1 MATTKATLFEYA
13 VVWHPNELQEKEGK
27 KSTLVDGPKCMLA
40 KEEKAVFMTAV
51 SLLQGEFKDQLDQ
64 IDVIVRPF

>member
-1 MATTKATLFEYA
+1 MATTKPTLFEYV

-27 KSTLVDGPKCMLA
+27 KSTLVDGPKCMIA

-51 SLLQGEFKDQLDQ
+51 SLLPTEYKDQLDQ

>member
-1 MATTKATLFEYA
+1 MKTKSTLFEYA
-13 VVWHPNELQEKEGK
+13 VVWHPDELQEKEGK
-27 KSTLVDGPKCMLA
+27 KSILVDGPKSMLA

-51 SLLQGEFKDQLDQ
+51 SLLPDEYKDQLDQ

>member
-1 MATTKATLFEYA
+1 MATKSILFEYA
-13 VVWHPNELQEKEGK
+13 VIWHPTDEQVKEGK
-27 KSTLVDGPKCMLA
+27 KSTLVQQPKCMLA

-51 SLLQGEFKDQLDQ
+51 SLLEGEYKDQLDQ

>member
-1 MATTKATLFEYA
+1 M
-13 VVWHPNELQEKEGK
+13 
-27 KSTLVDGPKCMLA
+27 A

-51 SLLQGEFKDQLDQ
+51 SLLGEEYKDQLDQ

>member
-1 MATTKATLFEYA
+1 MTNKSILFEYA
-13 VVWHPNELQEKEGK
+13 VVWHPNELQEKEGR
-27 KSTLVDGPKCMLA
+27 KSILVEGPKSMLA

-51 SLLQGEFKDQLDQ
+51 SLLTAEYKEQLDQ

>member
-1 MATTKATLFEYA
+1 MATSKSTLFEYA
-13 VVWHPNELQEKEGK
+13 VVWHPSELQEKEGK
-27 KSTLVDGPKCMLA
+27 KSTIVDDPKCMLA

-51 SLLQGEFKDQLDQ
+51 SLLPNEYKEQLDQ

>member
-1 MATTKATLFEYA
+1 MATTKLTLFEY
-13 VVWHPNELQEKEGK
+13 VIVWHPNENQEKEGK
-27 KSTLVDGPKCMLA
+27 KSTLVEGPKCMMA

-51 SLLQGEFKDQLDQ
+51 SQLGEEYKDQLDQ